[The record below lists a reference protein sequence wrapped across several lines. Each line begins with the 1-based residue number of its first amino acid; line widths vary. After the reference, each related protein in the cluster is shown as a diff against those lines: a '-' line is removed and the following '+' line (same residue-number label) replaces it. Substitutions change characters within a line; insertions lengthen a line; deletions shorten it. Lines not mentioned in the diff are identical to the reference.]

1 MMAPMNDNGENG
13 RSLPDG
19 WEWKTIEDIVDSEDV
34 FIDGDWVESKD
45 QDPNGEI
52 RLIQLADV
60 GDGYYRNRSDRFLTY
75 KRALELGCTFI
86 EKGDLLIA
94 RMPDPLGRACIFP
107 GDAKQSVTVVDVC
120 IVRTKNAKHHWLM
133 HAINSPRFREDVE
146 SLQSGSTRKRISRK
160 NLAKLKLPI
169 PPLSE
174 QERIVSRI
182 EELLS
187 DLDAGVASLERVQLG
202 LQRYKASVLKAACEG
217 RLFGDVEFGDEGL
230 SAGWRWT
237 TVGEIGKISGGLTQN
252 SKRNVLKKKMPY
264 LRVANVY
271 ANELRLDDISDIGI
285 EEKEIERALLRDGD
299 LLVVE
304 GNGSADQIGRVA
316 IWNDSISPCLH
327 QNHIIKVRFEPK
339 EVAEYVLYWLLSEG
353 GREQITKVAS
363 STSGLYTLSLSKVSN
378 LPVPLPPLDEQR
390 RIVAEVER
398 RLSVVG
404 EVESAVEVGL
414 VRAGRLRQSV
424 LRSAFEGRL

>member
-1 MMAPMNDNGENG
+1 MMTTMNNNGENE

-19 WEWKTIEDIVDSEDV
+19 WELSTLGESCVVILGQSPSSDTYNVDGVGLPFYQGKTEFGDLYPTPAKWCSLPNKIAEKDDI
-34 FIDGDWVESKD
+34 
-45 QDPNGEI
+45 
-52 RLIQLADV
+52 LISVRAPV
-60 GDGYYRNRSDRFLTY
+60 GPTNLCPEKSCIGRGIAALRPKNMPTKYFLHY
-75 KRALELGCTFI
+75 LRYI
-86 EKGDLLIA
+86 EKEWDSKATGTTFKAITGDVLRNQEI
-94 RMPDPLGRACIFP
+94 PLAP
-107 GDAKQSVTVVDVC
+107 
-120 IVRTKNAKHHWLM
+120 
-133 HAINSPRFREDVE
+133 
-146 SLQSGSTRKRISRK
+146 
-160 NLAKLKLPI
+160 LP
-169 PPLSE
+169 E
-174 QERIVSRI
+174 QERIVNRI

-187 DLDAGVASLERVQLG
+187 DLEAGVAALERVRAG
-202 LQRYKASVLKAACEG
+202 LKRYKASVLKAACEG
-217 RLFGDVEFGDEGL
+217 RLMASGHGAAVPVPGELPD
-230 SAGWRWT
+230 GWRWAK
-237 TVGEIGKISGGLTQN
+237 VGEIGEISGGLTQN

-271 ANELRLDDISDIGI
+271 ANELRLDDISEIGV
-285 EEKEIERALLRDGD
+285 EEKEINRALLQDGD

-316 IWNDSISPCLH
+316 IWDDSISPCLH

-339 EVAEYVLYWLLSEG
+339 EVAEYVLYWLLSES

-378 LPVPLPPLDEQR
+378 LPIPLPPLEEQQ

-424 LRSAFEGRL
+424 LRSAFEGKLT